1 MKLKMKAWVGDRHGK
16 QDTTKLQKKKLEERM
31 KCERRKKEEQS

>member
-16 QDTTKLQKKKLEERM
+16 QDTTKLQKKN
-31 KCERRKKEEQS
+31 RRKNEM